1 MTTEMWLFAQFIL
14 QTLDGF
20 TTGLMMELSLEK
32 RNCTLRSR
40 LGRVLCYYTL
50 VFLICLPS
58 WLMHYKVLPTIN
70 LLFTIAGTIF
80 LTMKLYGASFRQA
93 VTLFGFYLLIGCF
106 AELALAYFYP
116 LAFEM
121 QVDWTKDVMFEP
133 LFTTMLLVS
142 VLKIVFALL
151 YRMMGQDRAERSIFP
166 ILYGINLVL
175 FVLLLIPLYM
185 FFTSQSHASP
195 QEVTRNLVIYFG
207 FFTSILLFSAV
218 VFRTQHIQDT
228 KSLDHARV
236 YAELQNQYYT
246 SLEKNSQAQAR
257 LFHDYKNV
265 ITACRGLLLQ
275 NQAEEARGI
284 LQEFSCR
291 LQKTALAQSDPSR
304 VLVISGMEYPEET
317 GRQEKEEKDACPEV
331 IQ

>member
-32 RNCTLRSR
+32 RDVPLPSR
-40 LGRVLCYYTL
+40 LSRILCYYAL

-80 LTMKLYGASFRQA
+80 LTMKLYGASFRQS

-218 VFRTQHIQDT
+218 VFRTQHIQDA
-228 KSLDHARV
+228 KSLTTPGYMPNCR
-236 YAELQNQYYT
+236 T
-246 SLEKNSQAQAR
+246 STTPCLNRIPMPRPDCFTITKMSLPPAGDCCTRIRMPKPGRFCRNSAAG
-257 LFHDYKNV
+257 
-265 ITACRGLLLQ
+265 CRKPLCQ
-275 NQAEEARGI
+275 IPVPPVFWRFPA
-284 LQEFSCR
+284 
-291 LQKTALAQSDPSR
+291 
-304 VLVISGMEYPEET
+304 
-317 GRQEKEEKDACPEV
+317 
-331 IQ
+331 

>member
-32 RNCTLRSR
+32 RDVTLPSR
-40 LGRVLCYYTL
+40 LSRILCYYAL

-80 LTMKLYGASFRQA
+80 LTMKLYGASFRQS

-195 QEVTRNLVIYFG
+195 QEITRNLVIYFG

-246 SLEKNSQAQAR
+246 SLEQNSQAQAR

-265 ITACRGLLLQ
+265 ITACRGLLRQ
-275 NQAEEARGI
+275 NQADEAQTI
-284 LQEFSCR
+284 LQEFSRR
-291 LQKTALAQSDPSR
+291 LQKTALAESDPAR
-304 VLVISGMEYPEET
+304 ALAVSGMASPEQI
-317 GRQEKEEKDACPEV
+317 GKKEKDACPEETL
-331 IQ
+331 